1 MSGAA
6 AGARTLACRLLAH
19 RTVLL
24 IALFAAALAAAWAAG
39 SGHGAALVAR
49 TALLALAAASL
60 SFLIGQA
67 GLVSFGHAA
76 PLGIGA
82 YCVLILGEYEVRN
95 ILVVLPAAFAA
106 GAAFAAITG
115 LVALRTRGIYF
126 IMITLAFAQ
135 MMFYVAASLSAFG
148 GDDGMAIAGR
158 STFFGDRILRTDT
171 QIAVWAVALLAAGLV
186 LLERISASRFGLML
200 RTGRENEAKLEA
212 LGLDPFRHRLIALAL
227 ASGIAGVA
235 GAMLANQVDY
245 VSPSLM
251 NWHISGELIVMV
263 VLGGAARISGAVIGA
278 IVVVALDE
286 ALAPFTAHWKLGL
299 GLVIVAAVLLRG
311 ADIGALIGRP
321 AKAPDHG

>member
-1 MSGAA
+1 MSGDALRRFA
-6 AGARTLACRLLAH
+6 AH
-19 RTVLL
+19 RTALILL
-24 IALFAAALAAAWAAG
+24 AFAAALALAWATG
-39 SGHGAALVAR
+39 SSHGAALVAR

-95 ILVVLPAAFAA
+95 ILVVLPAAFLAA
-106 GAAFAAITG
+106 AMFALVTG

-135 MMFYVAASLSAFG
+135 MLFYVAASLSAFG

-158 STFFGDRILRTDT
+158 ATFFGGRILRYDT
-171 QIAVWAVALLAAGLV
+171 QLALLAVALLAAGLV
-186 LLERISASRFGLML
+186 LLERLAASRFGLML

-212 LGLDPFRHRLIALAL
+212 LGLDPFRHRLVALAL
-227 ASGIAGVA
+227 ASGIAGIA
-235 GAMLANQVDY
+235 GALLANQVEY

-251 NWHISGELIVMV
+251 NWHMSGELIVMV
-263 VLGGAARISGAVIGA
+263 VLGGVSRMSGAVIGA
-278 IVVVALDE
+278 VVVVLLDE
-286 ALAPFTAHWKLGL
+286 ALAPFTTHWKLGL

-311 ADIGALIGRP
+311 ADLRAMLGRP
-321 AKAPDHG
+321 ERG